1 MQSDTVPGTDRLE
14 DELKRVIV
22 ADLDVKGVDPAAI
35 GDDDPLFVEGLGLDS
50 LDAVELT
57 VLLKRRYGVEFANR
71 NEARDI
77 MVSIRTLA
85 NYVRGTRTRPPSATP
100 AVPAPQ

>member
-1 MQSDTVPGTDRLE
+1 MQAGNVAGPDGLE

-22 ADLDVKGVDPAAI
+22 ADLDVKGVNPAAI

-57 VLLKRRYGVEFANR
+57 VLLKRRYGVEFKNR
-71 NEARDI
+71 NEARDA
-77 MVSIRTLA
+77 MASIRTLA
-85 NYVRGTRTRPPSATP
+85 NHVREVRTRPPSAAP
-100 AVPAPQ
+100 AVSAPR